1 MKFNIVQSGGF
12 TIDSYQPG
20 EIQVNGQRYQ
30 HSVIVTMDSC
40 RPWQIERV
48 AELQSEHLRL
58 IAEKKPDI
66 LLLGT
71 GEFQIFPPMQHYS
84 ELISLGIGVEIMHS
98 AAAARTYNLLAD
110 EERDVIA
117 AIIV

>member
-1 MKFNIVQSGGF
+1 MKFNFVQTGGF
-12 TIDSYQPG
+12 TIDSFQPG
-20 EIQVNGQRYQ
+20 EIQINGTRYQ
-30 HSVIVTMDSC
+30 HSVIVTPENFA
-40 RPWQIERV
+40 PWHIEHIE
-48 AELQSEHLRL
+48 ELQSKHFSF
-58 IAEKKPDI
+58 ITDHVPDI

-71 GEFQIFPPMQHYS
+71 GKTHEFPPMQHYA

-98 AAAARTYNLLAD
+98 AAAARTYNLLRD

>member
-1 MKFNIVQSGGF
+1 MKFNIVQNGGF

-20 EIQVNGQRYQ
+20 EIQVNGKRYQ
-30 HSVIVTMDSC
+30 HSVIVTPESC
-40 RPWQIERV
+40 APWQIEHIT
-48 AELQSEHLRL
+48 ELQSEVLGF

-71 GEFQIFPPMQHYS
+71 GETQIFPPMQHYA
-84 ELISLGIGVEIMHS
+84 ELLSLGIGVEIMHS

>member
-1 MKFNIVQSGGF
+1 MKFNFIQSGGF

-20 EIQVNGQRYQ
+20 EIQVNGKRYR
-30 HSVIVTMDSC
+30 HSIIVTPGSC
-40 RPWQIERV
+40 TPWQIEHIE
-48 AELQSEHLRL
+48 ELQSGHFGFITEHT
-58 IAEKKPDI
+58 PDI

-71 GEFQIFPPMQHYS
+71 GETQKFPPMQHYA

-98 AAAARTYNLLAD
+98 AAAARTCNLLRD

>member
-1 MKFNIVQSGGF
+1 MKFNFVQSGGF

-20 EIQVNGQRYQ
+20 EIQVNGKRYQ
-30 HSVIVTMDSC
+30 HSVIVTPNSC
-40 RPWQIERV
+40 TPWQIERI
-48 AELQSEHLRL
+48 AELQSRHFNL
-58 IAEKKPDI
+58 IAEKRPDI

-71 GEFQIFPPMQHYS
+71 GETQIFPPMQHYA

-98 AAAARTYNLLAD
+98 AAAARTYNLLQD

>member
-1 MKFNIVQSGGF
+1 MIFNHIHSGEF
-12 TIDSYQPG
+12 AIESYQAG
-20 EIQVNGQRYQ
+20 EILVNGQCYR
-30 HSVIVTMDSC
+30 HSVIITPHSC
-40 RPWQIERV
+40 TPWEIEDI
-48 AELQSEHLRL
+48 AELQSEHLDF
-58 IAEKKPDI
+58 IAEKNPDI

-71 GEFQIFPPMQHYS
+71 GETQVFPPMQLYG

-98 AAAARTYNLLAD
+98 AAAARTYNLLLD

>member
-1 MKFNIVQSGGF
+1 MKFNFVQSGGF
-12 TIDSYQPG
+12 TIGSYQPG
-20 EIQVNGQRYQ
+20 EIQVNGQHYR
-30 HSVIVTMDSC
+30 HSIIVTPKSC
-40 RPWQIERV
+40 IPWQIEHIE
-48 AELQSEHLRL
+48 ELQSEHFSF
-58 IAEKKPDI
+58 IIEQTPDI

-71 GEFQIFPPMQHYS
+71 GEAQQFPPTQHYA
-84 ELISLGIGVEIMHS
+84 ELLSLGTGVEIMHS

>member
-1 MKFNIVQSGGF
+1 MDFHFEQSGGF
-12 TIDSYQPG
+12 TISSYQPG
-20 EIQVNGQRYQ
+20 EIRVNGKRYQ
-30 HSVIVTMDSC
+30 HSVIVTPESC
-40 RPWQIERV
+40 SSWKIERI
-48 AELQSEHLRL
+48 AELQFEHLRL

-71 GEFQIFPPMQHYS
+71 GERQIFPPMQHYA
-84 ELISLGIGVEIMHS
+84 ELISLGVGVEIMHS
-98 AAAARTYNLLAD
+98 AAAARTYNLLLD

>member
-1 MKFNIVQSGGF
+1 MKFNFIQNGGF

-20 EIQVNGQRYQ
+20 EIQVNGQLYR
-30 HSVIVTMDSC
+30 HSVIVAPKSC
-40 RPWQIERV
+40 LPWKIEHIE
-48 AELQSEHLRL
+48 ELQSEHLRL

-71 GEFQIFPPMQHYS
+71 GEAQYFPPMQHYA

-98 AAAARTYNLLAD
+98 AAAARTYNLLQD

>member
-1 MKFNIVQSGGF
+1 MEFNFVQSGGF
-12 TIDSYQPG
+12 TIGSYLPG

-30 HSVIVTMDSC
+30 HSVIVTPKSC
-40 RPWQIERV
+40 TLWKIERIE
-48 AELQSEHLRL
+48 ELQAEHFSF
-58 IAEKKPDI
+58 ITQQQPDI

-71 GEFQIFPPMQHYS
+71 GETQQFPPMQHYA
-84 ELISLGIGVEIMHS
+84 ELLSLGIGVEIMHS
-98 AAAARTYNLLAD
+98 AAAARTYNLLLD

>member
-1 MKFNIVQSGGF
+1 MKFNFVQSGGF

-20 EIQVNGQRYQ
+20 EIQVNGKCYQ
-30 HSVIVTMDSC
+30 HSIIVTPESC
-40 RPWQIERV
+40 APWQIERIE
-48 AELQSEHLRL
+48 ELQSEHFSF
-58 IAEKKPDI
+58 IAEHTPDI

-71 GEFQIFPPMQHYS
+71 GVTQQFPPMQHYA

-98 AAAARTYNLLAD
+98 AAAARTYNLLLD
-110 EERDVIA
+110 EGRDVIA